1 MKTKVLDSVKEV
13 LKSKPARIAIGVI
26 GISALAGI
34 MIKNKTKIAPD
45 MLEETEPSDEEIL
58 LVSEEETEEE

>member
-34 MIKNKTKIAPD
+34 MIKNKTIIAPD
-45 MLEETEPSDEEIL
+45 MLEETGEPVEETL
-58 LVSEEETEEE
+58 LVNEETKEE

>member
-1 MKTKVLDSVKEV
+1 MKTKEVLDSVKEV

-34 MIKNKTKIAPD
+34 MIKNKIAPYA
-45 MLEETEPSDEEIL
+45 LEETDDEPSEEIL
-58 LVSEEETEEE
+58 LVSEETEEE